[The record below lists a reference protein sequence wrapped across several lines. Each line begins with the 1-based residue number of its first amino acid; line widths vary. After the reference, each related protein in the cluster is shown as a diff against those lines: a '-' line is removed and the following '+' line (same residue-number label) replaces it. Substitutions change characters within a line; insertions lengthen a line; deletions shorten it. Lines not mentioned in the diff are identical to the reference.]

1 MTKKHLWAIQ
11 TKRGGFVTYGYYE
24 PTFNTAL
31 FKTKRHAEMWLED
44 NHYWRNLNVHIVRVT
59 VTVKEYMT

>member
-1 MTKKHLWAIQ
+1 MTKKVLWAIQ

-31 FKTKRHAEMWLED
+31 FKTRKHAEMWLED
-44 NHYWRNLNVHIVRVT
+44 NPYWQKLNVRIVKVT
-59 VTVKEYMT
+59 VTVKEFMT

>member
-44 NHYWRNLNVHIVRVT
+44 KHYWLNLNVRIVRVT